1 MPKLFK
7 EKRDCC
13 GCTACMSICPTA
25 AISMRSDEEGFKYP
39 FVDEALCMDCGLC
52 LKVCAFKRRSNEKE
66 SQEMPFVYAAKHR
79 NEYVRMQSSSG
90 GMFTALSDHILN
102 KNGAVYGAAYDEDI
116 VCRHIRATTKEES
129 ALCRGS
135 KYVQSDIQET
145 FKLIKKD
152 LNDEKKVL
160 FTGTP
165 CQVDGLNAFLGKES
179 NIENLLTVDFIC
191 HGVPSPKVFA
201 EYIKHH
207 EEGSK
212 KKIVEYYNRCKDK
225 GWGHTEKVV
234 YEDGSFD
241 HTSMLSQSWKY
252 LFYANVTLRP
262 SCYRCPYTQV
272 KRCSDITIADFWGA
286 DKSIPEF
293 SDEKGISLILVNTEK
308 GKEYL
313 NMLHSDMLFLES
325 DINTCISMQ
334 GNLRRPTIVDS
345 KKRKQFWVDYHTKG
359 ISYVLKRYGR
369 NNTYGRIKRYFTDKD
384 RWFAHLVEHL
394 FQVKKQ
400 FKRGRSI

>member
-13 GCTACMSICPTA
+13 GCTACVSICPTT
-25 AISMRSDEEGFKYP
+25 AISMRSDEKGFKYP
-39 FVDEALCMDCGLC
+39 FVDEALCIDCGLC
-52 LKVCAFKRRSNEKE
+52 LKVCRFRHKANEKD
-66 SQEMPFVYAAKHR
+66 SQVMPLVYAAKHR

-116 VCRHIRATTKEES
+116 VCRHIRAITKEES
-129 ALCRGS
+129 AFCRGS
-135 KYVQSDIQET
+135 KYVQSDIQGT
-145 FKLIKKD
+145 FQLIKSD
-152 LNDEKKVL
+152 LNNGKNVL

-165 CQVDGLNAFLGKES
+165 CQVDGLNAFLGKGN
-179 NIENLLTVDFIC
+179 NIENLLMVDFIC

-201 EYIKHH
+201 DYIKYH
-207 EEGSK
+207 EEKSK
-212 KKIVEYYNRCKDK
+212 KKIVKYYNRCKDK

-234 YEDGSFD
+234 YEDGTFD
-241 HTSMLSQSWKY
+241 YTSMFSQSWKY
-252 LFYANVTLRP
+252 LFYANVMLRP
-262 SCYRCPYTQV
+262 SCYRCPYTQI

-286 DKSIPEF
+286 KKTIPEF

-308 GKEYL
+308 ARECL
-313 NMLHSDMLFLES
+313 NMLHSDMDFLES
-325 DINTCISMQ
+325 NVESCISMQ
-334 GNLRRPTIVDS
+334 GCLRRPTINDP
-345 KKRKQFWVDYHTKG
+345 KKSQQFWSDYYTKG

-384 RWFAHLVEHL
+384 RWFAHLVEHI

-400 FKRGRSI
+400 LKKDRSI